1 MQPLT
6 LTTAEITSWLGS
18 FFWPLVRVMAM
29 FSIVPVFGIKQLPVP
44 LKITLAFLLT
54 LAILPFQQNIPS
66 VTPWSASGLTIT
78 VQQILIGVAMG
89 LSLQLV
95 FTAMQ
100 LAGANIAM
108 SMGLGFAMA
117 SDPLNGVAVPVISQF
132 LSITAT
138 LLFIS
143 MDGHLA
149 IIDML
154 AKSFQYL
161 PVSTIGI
168 GPEGIWHLLQWASVI
183 FSGAI
188 AVAIPAIIALL
199 AVNLTMGIMTRAAP
213 QLNIF
218 SIGFPITLMAGFL
231 LLYLMI
237 PNIVPVFERMV
248 DAAFSEIT
256 RILQGQ

>member
-168 GPEGIWHLLQWASVI
+168 GPEGVWHLLQWASVI

-248 DAAFSEIT
+248 DTAFSEIT